1 MATLAL
7 RNSCTSTSTSTGTS
21 TGTGTCMTSPWHA
34 SIVAGASTRSRLS
47 WRDTP
52 SIVRVLIIARH
63 AAIRI
68 VFLIAARLTRFFQEP
83 QEVVL
88 GGCRLHVH
96 VDVAAPACQP
106 RMCEVARL
114 RRRRERHTRGT
125 ENVPPGIRLVLK
137 ACC

>member
-7 RNSCTSTSTSTGTS
+7 RNSCTSTSTG
-21 TGTGTCMTSPWHA
+21 TGTGTGTGACMGASPWHA
-34 SIVAGASTRSRLS
+34 SIVAGASTRSMLS

-88 GGCRLHVH
+88 RGCRLHVH

-114 RRRRERHTRGT
+114 RE
-125 ENVPPGIRLVLK
+125 
-137 ACC
+137 AS